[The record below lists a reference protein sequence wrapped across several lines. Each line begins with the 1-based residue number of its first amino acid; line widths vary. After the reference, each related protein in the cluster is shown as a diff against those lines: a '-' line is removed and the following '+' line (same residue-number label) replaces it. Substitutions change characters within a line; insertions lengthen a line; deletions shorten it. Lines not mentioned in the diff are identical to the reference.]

1 MVFLRRVA
9 KKKKVVDE
17 MKKKIAPALI
27 SFSARGKAKSI
38 KKKFY
43 YEQ

>member
-9 KKKKVVDE
+9 KKKKVVDK
-17 MKKKIAPALI
+17 MKKNLALALI
-27 SFSARGKAKSI
+27 SFSARGNAKSI

>member
-17 MKKKIAPALI
+17 MKKNLALALF
-27 SFSARGKAKSI
+27 SFFSEWKREINQKEI
-38 KKKFY
+38 Y